1 MLFCDVIVW
10 IHVFETLFSIS
21 VYDLPQRSNDVQLF
35 YGNMRKIILS
45 VIGEFR
51 DYISS
56 REFLQPSSKA
66 NLESKR

>member
-1 MLFCDVIVW
+1 MYLNI
-10 IHVFETLFSIS
+10 ISIS
-21 VYDLPQRSNDVQLF
+21 VYDLPQRPNDVQLF
-35 YGNMRKIILS
+35 YGNMRKIMLA

-51 DYISS
+51 GSISS